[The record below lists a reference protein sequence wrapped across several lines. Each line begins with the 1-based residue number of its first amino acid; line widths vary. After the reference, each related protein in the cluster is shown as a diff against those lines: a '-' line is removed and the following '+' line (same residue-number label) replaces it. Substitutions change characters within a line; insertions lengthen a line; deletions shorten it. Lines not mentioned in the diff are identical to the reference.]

1 MNSDQI
7 LEYQNIRT
15 ALWLSPISDIEA
27 IGEAHALINLISL
40 SLSYA
45 KQ

>member
-15 ALWLSPISDIEA
+15 ALWLSPISDTET
-27 IGEAHALINLISL
+27 IGEAQALINLIYL

-45 KQ
+45 Q

>member
-15 ALWLSPISDIEA
+15 ALWLSPIPDTEA
-27 IGEAHALINLISL
+27 IEEAHALVNLISL
-40 SLSYA
+40 TLSYA
-45 KQ
+45 Q